1 MSNIILIKND
11 TKVNLDTRQIET
23 DMKSYS
29 DYIVSLKTAWG
40 NWDIILNFIYK
51 IILSECGLNL
61 DTAHVD
67 KIA

>member
-29 DYIVSLKTAWG
+29 DYIISLKTAWG
-40 NWDIILNFIYK
+40 N
-51 IILSECGLNL
+51 
-61 DTAHVD
+61 
-67 KIA
+67 

>member
-1 MSNIILIKND
+1 MSNIILIRND
-11 TKVNLDTRQIET
+11 AKVNLDTRQRL
-23 DMKSYS
+23 DMKSSS
-29 DYIVSLKTAWG
+29 DNIVSLKTAWG

-51 IILSECGLNL
+51 NIILSEGGLNL